1 MEYNQVRVG
10 AVNVPRDFN
19 CEVCDFC
26 KNGHCL
32 IFDNLLDC
40 KKAKLKDM
48 LFNVGDTVYTNS
60 CRWLYRDGGGYK
72 ILKLKITKAK
82 KQYDS
87 FARKKIAEQSVSCL
101 ATTDLH
107 KTSNWR
113 NEIMRFCKNFI
124 RNHSLN
130 PKITKP

>member
-26 KNGHCL
+26 K
-32 IFDNLLDC
+32 
-40 KKAKLKDM
+40 KAKLKDRR
-48 LFNVGDTVYTNS
+48 FEVGDTVYTNS

-82 KQYDS
+82 KQYNS

-101 ATTDLH
+101 VTTDLH
-107 KTSNWR
+107 K
-113 NEIMRFCKNFI
+113 I
-124 RNHSLN
+124 
-130 PKITKP
+130 